1 MALLAVTLCN
11 CGGGDDP
18 VPTPNPGPDPG
29 PDPTPVEVKLENLVG
44 EWQLTSWTGADAFP
58 GEGRAI
64 YLKLDA
70 SGNFTLYQK
79 TIQVAG
85 VVSYKGSFTLD
96 VATATVSGKYS
107 DNENWANSYVVS
119 AITSS
124 TMNWTAVG
132 TTEVSKFTRTQIPS
146 EIIGSAQP
154 AETGV
159 RSAGDFRFL

>member
-18 VPTPNPGPDPG
+18 VPGPNPDPD

-44 EWQLTSWTGADAFP
+44 EWQLTSWTGSAAFP

-85 VVSYKGSFTLD
+85 VVSYKGSFSLD
-96 VATATVSGKYS
+96 TATSTVSGKYS

-119 AITSS
+119 AITTSS
-124 TMNWTAVG
+124 MTWTAAG
-132 TTEVSKFTRTQIPS
+132 TSEVSNFIRTQIPA

-159 RSAGDFRFL
+159 RSVEEFRFL